1 MAPARRPVA
10 AEAEAEALVTGM
22 AGAEGAA
29 GMALLATAT
38 MIGAHMA
45 LLAAVAA
52 GQTGMEEAA
61 PPITTTATTKGGDT
75 VDEAAGAVG
84 VTMGRRQGTTG
95 QDAEGRGQDREGR
108 GQDRLEASTV
118 ITTGGMTVLLAAEA
132 VTAVTEAAVA
142 MALLRTRGIG
152 APDFSARLRK
162 QLSGCQGNQAPAG
175 TLPPTSHESQLRI
188 V

>member
-52 GQTGMEEAA
+52 GQTGILLCLILRGVQCFACLGQTER
-61 PPITTTATTKGGDT
+61 P
-75 VDEAAGAVG
+75 GA
-84 VTMGRRQGTTG
+84 
-95 QDAEGRGQDREGR
+95 RG
-108 GQDRLEASTV
+108 
-118 ITTGGMTVLLAAEA
+118 
-132 VTAVTEAAVA
+132 
-142 MALLRTRGIG
+142 
-152 APDFSARLRK
+152 ARLSSRLQFLFARMANVLDVTGAK
-162 QLSGCQGNQAPAG
+162 YLLCI
-175 TLPPTSHESQLRI
+175 LRGSCEMAE
-188 V
+188 VEAFLRWPC